1 MSRRT
6 GERESWL
13 CGLKASAGTHTW
25 GHGASWDGDGARVD
39 EGDGDACTHH
49 ACVHTKGSPEML
61 LKDNA
66 RIQMQQGEEVGQSDE
81 GHVLASC
88 WDLVLGRCLVQ

>member
-1 MSRRT
+1 MSHHT
-6 GERESWL
+6 EEQESWL
-13 CGLKASAGTHTW
+13 RGPKASAGTRTA
-25 GHGASWDGDGARVD
+25 GHGASWDGDGACVD

-49 ACVHTKGSPEML
+49 ACVHRKGSPEM

-81 GHVLASC
+81 DHVLASC

>member
-1 MSRRT
+1 M
-6 GERESWL
+6 EQESWL
-13 CGLKASAGTHTW
+13 HVLKASAGTRTG
-25 GHGASWDGDGARVD
+25 GHGASWDGDGACVD
-39 EGDGDACTHH
+39 EGDGDACTRH
-49 ACVHTKGSPEML
+49 ACVHTKGSPEM

-81 GHVLASC
+81 GRVLASC

>member
-1 MSRRT
+1 MSRHT
-6 GERESWL
+6 GEQESWL
-13 CGLKASAGTHTW
+13 RRLKASAGTHTG
-25 GHGASWDGDGARVD
+25 GHGASWDGDGACVD
-39 EGDGDACTHH
+39 EGDGDACTRH
-49 ACVHTKGSPEML
+49 ACVHTKGSPEM

-81 GHVLASC
+81 GCVLASC

>member
-1 MSRRT
+1 
-6 GERESWL
+6 
-13 CGLKASAGTHTW
+13 
-25 GHGASWDGDGARVD
+25 
-39 EGDGDACTHH
+39 
-49 ACVHTKGSPEML
+49 ML